1 MKQKT
6 KKASILAFTLI
17 MMGILLVA
25 GLSLMGATIV
35 DQKVALESG
44 NSIQALQNAE
54 SGTEV
59 AVSVLSGNFA
69 TDPNKDQ
76 LSEVF
81 QDHGFICSGNEVIES
96 DYTLTFYDKD
106 ENQLDCTD
114 DIADAESVKSV
125 GTNQNTTRA
134 VQVALALSASKVIGG
149 FQTVHEGNGSFEPT
163 AAWLWWGVVGKADI
177 ENTNLIDFDRDND
190 FDKMVG
196 SAGVCESIDPD
207 YVTVPIGLND
217 KLGSES
223 QFKNKWFDICKTVN
237 IEKEDGTQTRLCAV
251 FSWIC
256 VEGYPGSINDVHN
269 KFGGDWWLTE

>member
-17 MMGILLVA
+17 MMGILLAA

-134 VQVALALSASKVIGG
+134 VQVALAA
-149 FQTVHEGNGSFEPT
+149 TP
-163 AAWLWWGVVGKADI
+163 AGVVYEQTCPWRYDYREGIVNDGKADNWGCSDGQVPTCDSGDTQVGDLRH
-177 ENTNLIDFDRDND
+177 EPTSVACSSASGRCSFDGASGHPVV
-190 FDKMVG
+190 VG
-196 SAGVCESIDPD
+196 HTIRTC
-207 YVTVPIGLND
+207 VTD
-217 KLGSES
+217 
-223 QFKNKWFDICKTVN
+223 
-237 IEKEDGTQTRLCAV
+237 
-251 FSWIC
+251 
-256 VEGYPGSINDVHN
+256 
-269 KFGGDWWLTE
+269 